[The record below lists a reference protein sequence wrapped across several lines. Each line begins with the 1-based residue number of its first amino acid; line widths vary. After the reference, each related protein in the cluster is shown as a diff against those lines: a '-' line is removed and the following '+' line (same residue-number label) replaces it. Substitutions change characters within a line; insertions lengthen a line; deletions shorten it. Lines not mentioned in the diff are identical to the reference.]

1 MPTVTDRKVVKFGE
15 KALVI
20 TIPKA
25 WSDYY
30 RVQAGDQLRVVAD
43 DVLTVHPP
51 RLDSGGSRAVNEEQA
66 EAGSGRHK

>member
-1 MPTVTDRKVVKFGE
+1 MPTVTERKVVKFGE

-30 RVQAGDQLRVVAD
+30 KIKAGDQLRVVAD

-51 RLDSGGSRAVNEEQA
+51 IPEVVDE
-66 EAGSGRHK
+66 

>member
-1 MPTVTDRKVVKFGE
+1 MPTVTERKVVKFGGR
-15 KALVI
+15 ALVI

-30 RVQAGDQLRVVAD
+30 GIEAGQQLRVVAG

-51 RLDSGGSRAVNEEQA
+51 RKVADNEPA
-66 EAGSGRHK
+66 K

>member
-1 MPTVTDRKVVKFGE
+1 MPTVTERKVVKFGG

-30 RVQAGDQLRVVAD
+30 KIKAGDQLRVVAD
-43 DVLTVHPP
+43 DVLTIHPP
-51 RLDSGGSRAVNEEQA
+51 KAWGS
-66 EAGSGRHK
+66 

>member
-1 MPTVTDRKVVKFGE
+1 MPTVTERKVVKFGE
-15 KALVI
+15 KVLVI

-30 RVQAGDQLRVVAD
+30 KIKAGDQLRVVAD

-51 RLDSGGSRAVNEEQA
+51 
-66 EAGSGRHK
+66 EAGRS

>member
-1 MPTVTDRKVVKFGE
+1 MPTVIERKIVKFGE

-25 WSDYY
+25 WADYY
-30 RVQAGDQLRVVAD
+30 MIKAGDQLRVVAD

-51 RLDSGGSRAVNEEQA
+51 
-66 EAGSGRHK
+66 EAGRS

>member
-1 MPTVTDRKVVKFGE
+1 MPTVTERKVVRFGE

-30 RVQAGDQLRVVAD
+30 GVKAGDQLRVVAD

-51 RLDSGGSRAVNEEQA
+51 KATTGDEPE
-66 EAGSGRHK
+66 K

>member
-1 MPTVTDRKVVKFGE
+1 MPTMTERKVVKFGE

-30 RVQAGDQLRVVAD
+30 RIKAGDQLLVVAD

-51 RLDSGGSRAVNEEQA
+51 KSEG
-66 EAGSGRHK
+66 